1 MGNTLNP
8 EKSQQKLFIVIQNT
22 NAFEENY
29 YESYLWAKDHD
40 EANEKAQIKYPD
52 GYLTAEITGNDLVS
66 LLFAITGRKQ
76 PAT

>member
-29 YESYLWAKDHD
+29 YEGYLWAKDHD

-52 GYLTAEITGNDLVS
+52 GYLTAEITENGLVG
-66 LLFAITGRKQ
+66 LLFAVTGNNR
-76 PAT
+76 